1 MFGINMKKTCHN
13 ACDFPEYLYIIKL
26 NKMKNK
32 ITPPPVPPKDIN
44 EWFEYIS
51 AMATK
56 LIIAGFLIEIVYHT
70 TKSI

>member
-1 MFGINMKKTCHN
+1 MLINKWCKVLHYQINNYFYTVIKKDN
-13 ACDFPEYLYIIKL
+13 

-56 LIIAGFLIEIVYHT
+56 VIIAGFLIEIVYHT
-70 TKSI
+70 TK

>member
-1 MFGINMKKTCHN
+1 M
-13 ACDFPEYLYIIKL
+13 E
-26 NKMKNK
+26 NK

-56 LIIAGFLIEIVYHT
+56 VIIVSFLIEIFYHT
-70 TKSI
+70 IKSI

>member
-1 MFGINMKKTCHN
+1 
-13 ACDFPEYLYIIKL
+13 
-26 NKMKNK
+26 MKNK

-56 LIIAGFLIEIVYHT
+56 VIIAGFIIEIVYHT